1 MREKWVDTNRRLS
14 CASGALGLARLR
26 RVSDDKLAAASIL
39 ALLCVL
45 SLAWHTSAAQST
57 RRNSRT
63 KASSGCR
70 FLGAGRALHLL
81 TARASELRVRRA
93 SPAAGLQV

>member
-14 CASGALGLARLR
+14 CASGALGLAKLR

-45 SLAWHTSAAQST
+45 SWAWHTSAEPST
-57 RRNSRT
+57 RNSRT

>member
-14 CASGALGLARLR
+14 CASGVLGLARLR

-45 SLAWHTSAAQST
+45 SWAWHTSAEQST
-57 RRNSRT
+57 RDGIHARKRRLAV
-63 KASSGCR
+63 ASW
-70 FLGAGRALHLL
+70 APA
-81 TARASELRVRRA
+81 ELCTF
-93 SPAAGLQV
+93 

>member
-45 SLAWHTSAAQST
+45 SWAWHTSAAQST
-57 RRNSRT
+57 HGIHARKRRLAV
-63 KASSGCR
+63 ASW
-70 FLGAGRALHLL
+70 APA
-81 TARASELRVRRA
+81 ELCTF
-93 SPAAGLQV
+93 